1 MTWWELLLLA
11 WGGAIVMILLLWVSF
26 VGVARQPDRHDVL
39 PTDDGRCA
47 GGDMPGRHRHADES
61 ADDWWMSACHV
72 GTCRCALCVDRR
84 FLDELGEITERAMTG
99 RVKRA
104 TS

>member
-1 MTWWELLLLA
+1 MTWWEWLLLA
-11 WGGAIVMILLLWVSF
+11 WGAAIVVILLLWVSL
-26 VGVARQPDRHDVL
+26 VGVARQPARHDVL
-39 PTDDGRCA
+39 GTDDE
-47 GGDMPGRHRHADES
+47 PTSPPESAD

-72 GTCRCALCVDRR
+72 GTCRCALCADRQ

-99 RVKRA
+99 RVNRA